1 MPAETASGGKR
12 RRGPRPRHVPQRTC
26 VACREVDAKREYIR
40 LVRTPGPDGTQT
52 VEVDSTGKANGRGAY
67 LHRSRSCWA
76 RALESGA
83 IAKSLKV
90 EIDKED
96 RERLWTYARTHFPP
110 DNDQVRDGE
119 ISGGSNA

>member
-1 MPAETASGGKR
+1 MAADTASGGRR

-40 LVRTPGPDGTQT
+40 LVRTPAGE
-52 VEVDSTGKANGRGAY
+52 VEVDPTGKANGRGAY
-67 LHRSRSCWA
+67 LHKTRRCWS

-83 IAKSLKV
+83 LARALKV
-90 EIDKED
+90 ELEDED

-110 DNDQVRDGE
+110 DEENE
-119 ISGGSNA
+119 